1 MVAALLGE
9 FEDLTLGDELRR
21 FPFGIR
27 EEEHTAMRDIARIVQ
42 IREDEEERRR
52 CRSVTPVIP
61 PDALISEPHELVPRD
76 ATPNSIAEWKA
87 VADAFL
93 TDESCAFHRNVEISS
108 RYAWLYKLKP
118 TCFKWAGMAAIAS
131 HHVRLALFPLRLDA
145 DRTGYVNIPHSLV
158 RRRMLLME
166 DVHVIRA
173 TNNAIF
179 GDIFWAHLAYV
190 SADDGIERLRAL
202 LRPERHYAPVLSGFE
217 AIDHGRR
224 VLEDGTASLQ
234 ARRTACDLIWA
245 GNVQLLEHEQRALVQ
260 PNFDRLSCAF
270 ARLISIGSATRF
282 EVRGMRHEA
291 ALFTSF
297 YLASLTRGVGHV
309 RDRHTWPRISHF
321 DDRWCWLVASVVPRF
336 RRFDDDPRLIDAS
349 LRRIL
354 DQARAYTSMPCVLPL
369 PLQTQVARRHWFD

>member
-1 MVAALLGE
+1 
-9 FEDLTLGDELRR
+9 
-21 FPFGIR
+21 
-27 EEEHTAMRDIARIVQ
+27 MRGIARIDE
-42 IREDEEERRR
+42 IRDDAAERRR
-52 CRSVTPVIP
+52 CRSVAPVIP
-61 PDALISEPHELVPRD
+61 SDALISKPYELIPRD
-76 ATPNSIAEWKA
+76 VTPNSIAEWKA
-87 VADAFL
+87 VADGFL
-93 TDESCAFHRNVEISS
+93 TDESCAFHRNVEISA
-108 RYAWLYKLKP
+108 RYTWLYKLMP

-131 HHVRLALFPLRLDA
+131 HHVRLALFPLRLDT

-158 RRRMLLME
+158 RRRMLMD

-190 SADDGIERLRAL
+190 SAEDGIERLRAL
-202 LRPERHYAPVLSGFE
+202 IRPEPHYAPVLSGFE
-217 AIDHGRR
+217 SIDLGRR
-224 VLEDGTASLQ
+224 VLEDRTASAQ
-234 ARRTACDLIWA
+234 ARRTACDLIWN

-297 YLASLTRGVGHV
+297 YLASITRGVGHA
-309 RDRHTWPRISHF
+309 RGGYTWPRISRF

-336 RRFDDDPRLIDAS
+336 RMFDDDMRLIDPS

-354 DQARAYTSMPCVLPL
+354 AQARTFAAMPCVLPL
-369 PLQTQVARRHWFD
+369 PLRVARSGGRA

>member
-1 MVAALLGE
+1 
-9 FEDLTLGDELRR
+9 
-21 FPFGIR
+21 
-27 EEEHTAMRDIARIVQ
+27 
-42 IREDEEERRR
+42 
-52 CRSVTPVIP
+52 VIP
-61 PDALISEPHELVPRD
+61 PESLITEPSELVPRD
-76 ATPNSIAEWKA
+76 VSPNSIAEWKA
-87 VADAFL
+87 VADGFL
-93 TDESCAFHRNVEISS
+93 TEESCAFHRNVEISS
-108 RYAWLYKLKP
+108 RYAWLYKLMP
-118 TCFKWAGMAAIAS
+118 ACFKWAGMAAIAS

-145 DRTGYVNIPHSLV
+145 DRTGYVNIPNSLV
-158 RRRMLLME
+158 RRRMLLMD

-179 GDIFWAHLAYV
+179 DDIFWAHLAYV
-190 SADDGIERLRAL
+190 SAEDGIERLRAL
-202 LRPERHYAPVLSGFE
+202 LRPERQYSPILSGFE
-217 AIDHGRR
+217 AVDRGRR
-224 VLEDGTASLQ
+224 VLEDGTASAH
-234 ARRTACDLIWA
+234 ARRTARDLIWK

-297 YLASLTRGVGHV
+297 YLAALTHGVGHLQGG
-309 RDRHTWPRISHF
+309 HIWPRISHF

-354 DQARAYTSMPCVLPL
+354 DQARAYTSMPCIVPL
-369 PLQTQVARRHWFD
+369 PLQRQTAGGT